1 MVNSI
6 LRQILLP
13 LRVTT
18 VRELLLNGLE
28 VEAIAVDMVERLT
41 EEVSL
46 QTGIFLFL
54 ISF

>member
-28 VEAIAVDMVERLT
+28 VEATAVDMVERLT
-41 EEVSL
+41 EEVRL
-46 QTGIFLFL
+46 QVSSYF
-54 ISF
+54 